1 MSSDERMYEGYDP
14 SAADT
19 SAFEE
24 EAERLSET
32 LDRQEKYDE
41 QLLEV
46 TEQEEAD
53 AQQAIAEIEDPRNKE
68 NFGGIRGIAKELGAA
83 IGGGL
88 QDTGSSLITLPERA
102 IDMFSGEMVEE
113 GKTDEGYKAEW
124 DDWFVDDENPIET
137 KTWWGGAIRG
147 LVHFGSMVPASILA
161 LKAAGLGGIAAATGA
176 GGTLLRGAA
185 IGATSDL
192 MSKYSQENNALGM
205 VRDRW
210 GWIDTPLSTK
220 DEDHPAM
227 KTLKNV
233 VEGMGI
239 GMFFDLASI
248 AIGKGIKKIR
258 TKPNK
263 PLQTLPKSKLQ
274 SEFQQILKKENITD
288 PDEFV
293 EIRRVNPIGENSQV
307 AWSIYQ
313 NQRGVMSFDWEI
325 DGKLGSNVG
334 KLEQQF
340 AGYLKND
347 VPDGTIIKV
356 NASNDSLW
364 GASQAQ
370 LRQGGNIRERL
381 YKRYGFGSS
390 GIVSEDGVEMFSVK
404 TPEGLVPATS
414 LKEAEGIQQS
424 LLQGTDFVEDGVDNA
439 VQKAVNRNDSINK
452 QNIEMAREQAK
463 GPDYGAYKNRNIS
476 NKWQGATTSNDS
488 AFDVD
493 QSLKRINNEY
503 GSEMGSAGSTYTPAG
518 LERIQIN
525 AGMGEKHLKQVM
537 NQYMSDARVQEAVA
551 EAKAKTIPLYE
562 LWGDSIKLAQ
572 QIYEGRNVSELTA
585 SEFWAPLDI
594 NSKLLGIDIISSDQV
609 KATELVIG
617 SLLREIRDQGIT
629 NRELY
634 DIADLTDID
643 GPAKAMYDK
652 LIAGIIHVKM
662 SKQAQSQSFK
672 NLQNRGLTKAQL
684 KRNIKEAVQAE
695 AEESIKA
702 HKLAFQIAGKGDD
715 DLFKAIHE
723 AISMSG
729 EIHNLTDYDNYIRK
743 KFLGGKFADSKGKI
757 KKESGLIV
765 KGMGRVMTNSVLS
778 GPKTPMRA
786 ILGTGTAT
794 FLRPLSMALGAALR
808 GDGATMRASLASF
821 NAMRESIPEAWTLFT
836 KNLNGYWSGD
846 IATVKTRFNE
856 VTKGDQQWG
865 MYTDWIENSG
875 RATAGD
881 RFAFTV
887 ANGIR
892 ALNDNKYL
900 TYSTKIMGAT
910 DDAFGLLLARA
921 KAKEKAMREAMDLYN
936 TGQITE
942 ITPEMLKK
950 SQDDFF
956 SQIMDADGNIIDDAA
971 LYSKKEAT
979 LTSDLHGF
987 AKKLDATFSANP
999 WTKPFLL
1006 FARTGMNGLELTAKH
1021 TPVFNLLVEET
1032 RDILKATSKDL
1043 TLVTRYGITN
1053 AEELANAKAL
1063 VKGRMAIG
1071 SSLILM
1077 ANMHYINGGLTGN
1090 GPSNRQ
1096 QRQTWI
1102 DGGWKPRS
1110 IKIGD
1115 AWVSYD
1121 SFEPFNLILSTI
1133 GDIGDHMNQMGPEW
1147 TEQQYRKLAVVI
1159 MQGLS
1164 SKSYLASIQQFVD
1177 LFAGREGQMERI
1189 LASLMNN
1196 AVPLSSLRNELGK
1209 VFNPYMKELN
1219 SGILQSFRN
1228 RNLYFEGFAADPV
1241 PVKYDLLTGRP
1252 IKDWDFPTRM
1262 FNAVS
1267 PFNISMDFSPG
1278 RKLLFDS
1285 GYDLRTT
1292 TYSYQGISFKDHPQI
1307 RSLFQKAIGEE
1318 NLQYKLDLLAR
1329 DPSIIASVKAMEAD
1343 TWNGN
1348 RALDPMKAYYHND
1361 IIKSLFENAKRKAWA
1376 KISKDPRVIQLIKE
1390 HKERKIENRASN
1402 LKTRN
1407 YKQEIENIQNLK
1419 NK

>member
-1 MSSDERMYEGYDP
+1 MNDELYEDFDP
-14 SAADT
+14 TGADT

-24 EAERLSET
+24 ESERLEESIG
-32 LDRQEKYDE
+32 RQEAYDAQVLE
-41 QLLEV
+41 QMEKE
-46 TEQEEAD
+46 TAD
-53 AQQAIAEIEDPRNKE
+53 SQQAIAEIEDPRNKK
-68 NFGGIRGIAKELGAA
+68 NFGGIRGVAKELGAA

-88 QDTGSSLITLPERA
+88 QDTGSSLVTLPERA

-113 GKTDEGYKAEW
+113 QATDEGYKAEW
-124 DDWFVDDENPIET
+124 DDWFVNDENPIET

-192 MSKYSQENNALGM
+192 MSKYSQEDNALGM
-205 VRDRW
+205 VRDRF

-239 GMFFDLASI
+239 GAFFDAASI
-248 AIGKGIKKIR
+248 VLGKGIKKIR
-258 TKPNK
+258 PG
-263 PLQTLPKSKLQ
+263 
-274 SEFQQILKKENITD
+274 KKA
-288 PDEFV
+288 
-293 EIRRVNPIGENSQV
+293 GEV
-307 AWSIYQ
+307 IE
-313 NQRGVMSFDWEI
+313 V
-325 DGKLGSNVG
+325 
-334 KLEQQF
+334 
-340 AGYLKND
+340 
-347 VPDGTIIKV
+347 
-356 NASNDSLW
+356 
-364 GASQAQ
+364 
-370 LRQGGNIRERL
+370 
-381 YKRYGFGSS
+381 
-390 GIVSEDGVEMFSVK
+390 
-404 TPEGLVPATS
+404 
-414 LKEAEGIQQS
+414 
-424 LLQGTDFVEDGVDNA
+424 DGVDDA
-439 VQKAVNRNDSINK
+439 VQKASLRAQSLRE
-452 QNIEMAREQAK
+452 QNLEMAADQVK
-463 GPDYGAYKNRNIS
+463 GQEFGAYKNPKLASR
-476 NKWQGATTSNDS
+476 WQGATTSIDEP
-488 AFDVD
+488 FDID

-503 GSEMGSAGSTYTPAG
+503 GAEIGSAGSTYTPAG
-518 LERIQIN
+518 LERIQIH
-525 AGMGEKHLKQVM
+525 ADMGEKHLKTVM
-537 NQYMSDARVQEAVA
+537 NRYMSDARVKEAVA
-551 EAKAKTIPLYE
+551 EAKSKDVPLYE

-572 QIYEGRNVSELTA
+572 QIYEGRNVSELTPE
-585 SEFWAPLDI
+585 EFWIPLDF
-594 NSKLLGIDIISSDQV
+594 NSKLLGVDIISSDQV

-617 SLLREIRDQGIT
+617 SLLKEIRDQGIT

-652 LIAGIIHVKM
+652 LIAGVIHVKM
-662 SKQAQSQSFK
+662 SKQAQSQSFR
-672 NLQNRGLTKAQL
+672 NLQNRGLKKGEL
-684 KRNIKEAVQAE
+684 KNSIRNAVQAE
-695 AEESIKA
+695 AEETIEA
-702 HKLAFQIAGKGDD
+702 HKLAMKIAGDGDD

-743 KFLGGKFADSKGKI
+743 KFLGGKIKGK
-757 KKESGLIV
+757 KETGLIV
-765 KGMGRVMTNSVLS
+765 KGMGKVMTNSVLS

-786 ILGTGTAT
+786 ILGTGTAA
-794 FLRPLSMALGAALR
+794 FLRPLSMSLGAALR
-808 GDGATMRASLASF
+808 GDGATMRASLAAF
-821 NAMRESIPEAWTLFT
+821 NGMREAIPEAWTLFT

-846 IATVKTRFNE
+846 LSTIKTRFNE

-865 MYTDWIENSG
+865 MYSDWIENSG
-875 RATAGD
+875 RATNGD

-892 ALNDNKYL
+892 ALNDSKFL

-942 ITPEMLKK
+942 ISPQMLKK

-1032 RDILKATSKDL
+1032 RDILRATTKDL
-1043 TLVTRYGITN
+1043 SNVTRYGITN
-1053 AEELANAKAL
+1053 ANELANAKAL

-1077 ANMHYINGGLTGN
+1077 ANVHYINGGLTGN

-1096 QRQTWI
+1096 LRQTWI

-1121 SFEPFNLILSTI
+1121 AFEPFNLILSTI
-1133 GDIGDHMNQMGPEW
+1133 GDIGDHMDQMGPEW
-1147 TEQQYRKLAVVI
+1147 TEKQYRKLAVVL

-1189 LASLMNN
+1189 LASLANN
-1196 AVPLSSLRNELGK
+1196 ALPLSSLRNELGK
-1209 VFNPYMKELN
+1209 VFNPYMKEIN

-1228 RNLYFEGFAADPV
+1228 RNLFMEGLAPEPV
-1241 PVKYDLLTGRP
+1241 PIKHDLLTGQP
-1252 IKDWDFPTRM
+1252 LKNWDFPTRM
-1262 FNAVS
+1262 FNAIS
-1267 PFNISMDFSPG
+1267 PFNISMDYSPG

-1292 TYSYQGISFKDHPQI
+1292 TYSYQGISFKDHPQV
-1307 RSLFQKAIGEE
+1307 RSLFQKAIGDQ
-1318 NLQYKLDLLAR
+1318 NLQYELDLLAK
-1329 DPSIIASVKAMEAD
+1329 DPQIIASIKSMEAD

-1348 RALDPMKAYYHND
+1348 RARDPMKAYYHND
-1361 IIKSLFENAKRKAWA
+1361 IIKKLFDTAKRKAWA
-1376 KISKDPRVIQLIKE
+1376 KIKNDPRVVELTKE
-1390 HKERKIENRASN
+1390 YKDRKIDNLASN
-1402 LKTRN
+1402 KQTRN
-1407 YKQEIENIQNLK
+1407 YKKQEEINNLLNRK